1 MEKERLQE
9 YATRV
14 TQANRS
20 ELVVII
26 YEAILASIEEGKKY
40 LADKEVETA
49 RKEIARARGMI
60 TELMGSLDMQY
71 SISHYLRQLY
81 IFAYRELCHG
91 IANRDPEQFDHA
103 SRIFEQLLPSFQE
116 VAKQD
121 DSEAVMQ
128 NAQTIYAGLTYGRGT
143 LNETIGT
150 AVDVKK
156 RGFEA

>member
-20 ELVVII
+20 ELVVVI
-26 YEAILASIEEGKKY
+26 YEAILASIKEGKES
-40 LADKEVETA
+40 LAENDIEQT
-49 RKEIARARGMI
+49 RKEITRARELI
-60 TELMGSLDMQY
+60 TELMGSLDLQY
-71 SISHYLRQLY
+71 EISHYLRQLY
-81 IFAYRELCHG
+81 IYAGRELCQG

-103 SRIFEQLLPSFQE
+103 SRIFEKLLPSFQE

-121 DSEAVMQ
+121 DSEAVMK

-143 LNETIGT
+143 LNETLGT
-150 AVDVKK
+150 AVDVN

>member
-40 LADKEVETA
+40 LTDKEVETA

-81 IFAYRELCHG
+81 IYAYRELCHG

-103 SRIFEQLLPSFQE
+103 SRIFEKLLPSFQE

-128 NAQTIYAGLTYGRGT
+128 NAQAIYAGLTYGRGT